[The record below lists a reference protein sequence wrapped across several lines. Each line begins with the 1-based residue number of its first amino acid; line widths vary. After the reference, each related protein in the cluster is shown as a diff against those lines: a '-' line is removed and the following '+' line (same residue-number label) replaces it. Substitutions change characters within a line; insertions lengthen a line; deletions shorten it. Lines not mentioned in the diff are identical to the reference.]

1 MNGGLFFLGVFLGL
15 LFIMATVLIMYYK
28 QLSEG
33 YDDKR
38 NFSNM
43 RKVGLEKAEIRR
55 SVRSAGT
62 HHVLPCR
69 WSPPAYT
76 SPLPSPSSC
85 GFCRWWA
92 STTWGCSRSGTLV
105 SVVAFA
111 LIYAACYGLTAR
123 TYYRIVGSDD

>member
-1 MNGGLFFLGVFLGL
+1 
-15 LFIMATVLIMYYK
+15 MATVLIMYYK

-38 NFSNM
+38 NFSIM

-55 SVRSAGT
+55 SVRSQ
-62 HHVLPCR
+62 VLIMF
-69 WSPPAYT
+69 YL
-76 SPLPSPSSC
+76 PLVTACVHIAFAFPFIMRLLPLVGINDVGLFALC
-85 GFCRWWA
+85 
-92 STTWGCSRSGTLV
+92 TLV